1 MGKAPLL
8 SGEPMHVL
16 EETADPDIAHT
27 VNFLMEIE
35 LGERKFMFY
44 SLCSISHYKTGAR
57 AQRLD

>member
-1 MGKAPLL
+1 
-8 SGEPMHVL
+8 MHVL

-44 SLCSISHYKTGAR
+44 SLCSISHSKTGAR